1 LSPYGPRRGVP
12 VLDYAGAFEVGGYLL
27 TTENVAILFTD
38 VVGSTELSQRLSPE
52 TADEVRRGHFSILRQ
67 AIAEAGGTEVKNL
80 GDGLMVV
87 FASASAAVACGVA
100 MQQGVERDN
109 RGREH
114 SVGLRVGLSGGEV
127 SREDEDYFG
136 DPVVEA
142 ARLCATCESGQVL
155 AAEWVRLTA
164 GRRIRHECR
173 PFGGLALK
181 GLPDPVETVE
191 VFWEPLGGADAG
203 DAIPLPGRLAR
214 RPSIGMVGREAEMQ
228 TMTDAVK
235 RVAGGDG
242 REVLLISGEAGL
254 GKTTLVAEAAR
265 VAFEGGACVLLGHC
279 EEDLATPYQHFA
291 EALRHYVTHAPEDQL
306 RAHVEEHG
314 SELTRLVPA
323 LASRIPDLPPSKAT
337 DSDTER
343 FLLFAAVVGLLATMS
358 VHQPVVLVLDDLQ
371 WADKGTLLLLRSLVA
386 AEQAMRVLVLGTYRD
401 SELSH
406 SHPLLDTLA
415 ALRRQGGVSRI
426 ELTGLDDRGVVSF
439 MEAAAGQTLDGAGVS
454 LAHAVYRETDGNPFF
469 VSELLRHLSETG
481 AIHQDA
487 TGRWVAED
495 SLDQMALP
503 ESVREVIGAR
513 VGRLG
518 PEAERVLSMAAVIGR
533 DFDLDV
539 LARATKTSEDE
550 VLDILDAAATVALV
564 RELGNAPGRYNFS
577 HALIQHT
584 LYEDFGSTRRARAH
598 RQVAEA
604 LEDVCGDR
612 TGDRVD
618 ELARHWFSAIQ
629 PIDLTKAMDYSRQ
642 AGDAALRALAP
653 ANALRYYAQALDL
666 YSQATDPDLVLGIDL
681 AIGLGTAQ
689 RQTGDPAF
697 RDTLL
702 DAAHRAAGLG
712 DADRLVAAA
721 LANDRGF
728 FSAFG
733 VIDADKVAIL
743 EAALEELP
751 VGDARRPLTLA
762 NLCQEL
768 TYGTPIERRVAL
780 ADEAIALAE
789 MSGDDATMVRVLN
802 HVSVPLLVPHLLDQS
817 LERSARS
824 LALAERVGDPALL
837 FRAATVRRIAAACAG
852 DIEELDRCFGMAG
865 SRAEQLD
872 QPTLNWVQ
880 AFSRATRA
888 LVAGDADLAEQLA
901 TEALQI
907 GTDSGQPDAAG
918 IFGPQ
923 LLGVAFERGTIG
935 ELVTIIEQS
944 AIENPGVPSF
954 VAVLALAQA
963 ESGDTDAARHLLEEF
978 AATDFQ
984 LPLDYVWL
992 TGMACYAEAAIE
1004 CRDPGYAEPVFERLS
1019 PWSGR
1024 LVYDSATAT
1033 GPVDQF
1039 LGGLATVMGRYDE
1052 ANAYFAQCS
1061 AFCGRA
1067 GAKFYASR
1075 TDFSWGR
1082 MLAERQ
1088 APGDIEKARDLL
1100 TKGHT
1105 AAAANGYGTVE
1116 RRAAA
1121 ALRDLD

>member
-1 LSPYGPRRGVP
+1 L
-12 VLDYAGAFEVGGYLL
+12 A
-27 TTENVAILFTD
+27 TENVAILFTD

-136 DPVVEA
+136 DPVIEA
-142 ARLCATCESGQVL
+142 ARLCATCEGGQVL
-155 AAEWVRLTA
+155 AADVVRAMA
-164 GRRIRHECR
+164 GRRSRHECR

-191 VFWEPLGGADAG
+191 VIWEPLGGADAG
-203 DAIPLPGRLAR
+203 AAIPLPGRLAG
-214 RPSIGMVGREAEMQ
+214 RPSIGVVGREAEMQ
-228 TMTDAVK
+228 SLADATK
-235 RVAGGDG
+235 RVAGGSE

-279 EEDLATPYQHFA
+279 EEDLATPYQLFA
-291 EALRHYVTHAPEDQL
+291 EALGHYVTHAPEDQL
-306 RAHVEEHG
+306 LAHVATHG
-314 SELTRLVPA
+314 SELARLVPA
-323 LASRIPDLPPSKAT
+323 LARRIPDLPASKAT
-337 DSDTER
+337 DADTER
-343 FLLFAAVVGLLATMS
+343 FLLFAAVVGLLTELSA
-358 VHQPVVLVLDDLQ
+358 HQPVVLVLDDLQ

-415 ALRRQGGVSRI
+415 ALRRQNGVSRI
-426 ELTGLDDRGVVSF
+426 ELTGLDDSGVVSF

-495 SLDQMALP
+495 SLDQTALP
-503 ESVREVIGAR
+503 DSVREVIGAR

-518 PEAERVLSMAAVIGR
+518 PEAESVLSVAAVIGR
-533 DFDLDV
+533 DFDLGV
-539 LARATKTSEDE
+539 LARATRTSEDE
-550 VLDILDAAATVALV
+550 VLDILDGAAAVALV
-564 RELGNAPGRYNFS
+564 RELANAPGRYNFA

-584 LYEDFGSTRRARAH
+584 LYEDLGPTRRARAH
-598 RQVAEA
+598 RHVAEA

-612 TGDRVD
+612 PGDRVG

-653 ANALRYYAQALDL
+653 ADALHYYAQALDL

-702 DAAHRAAGLG
+702 DAAHRAADLG
-712 DADRLVAAA
+712 DTDRLVAAA

-733 VIDADKVAIL
+733 VIDAEKVAIL
-743 EAALEELP
+743 EAALDGLRAS
-751 VGDARRPLTLA
+751 DAHRPLALA
-762 NLCQEL
+762 NLCEEL
-768 TYGTPIERRVAL
+768 AWRTQLERRCAL

-789 MSGDDATMVRVLN
+789 ASGDDVTRVRVLN
-802 HVSVPLLVPHLLDQS
+802 HVTLPLLVPALLDQS
-817 LERSARS
+817 LERTAQSV
-824 LALAERVGDPALL
+824 ALAERVGDPALL
-837 FRAATVRRIAAACAG
+837 FWAATMRRIAAACAC
-852 DIEELDRCFGMAG
+852 DIEELDRCFGIAG
-865 SRAEQLD
+865 SQAERLD
-872 QPTLNWVQ
+872 QPTLNWLQ
-880 AFSRATRA
+880 TFSRATRA

-907 GTDSGQPDAAG
+907 GTESGEPDAAG

-923 LLGVAFERGTIG
+923 LMGVAFERGTMG
-935 ELVTIIEQS
+935 EFVAIIEQS

-954 VAVLALAQA
+954 VAALALA
-963 ESGDTDAARHLLEEF
+963 EVEGGDTDAARHLLEEF
-978 AATDFQ
+978 ASIDFE
-984 LPLDYVWL
+984 LPSDFVWL

-1004 CRDPGYAEPVFERLS
+1004 CRDPKYAEPMFERLFPS
-1019 PWSGR
+1019 SGR
-1024 LVYDSATAT
+1024 LVYDAVTAT

-1039 LGGLATVMGRYDE
+1039 LGGLATVIGRYDE

-1061 AFCGRA
+1061 SFCDRV
-1067 GAKFYASR
+1067 GAKFYAVR
-1075 TDFSWGR
+1075 TDLSWGR

-1100 TKGHT
+1100 TKAHT
-1105 AAAANGYGTVE
+1105 AAAAYGYLTVE
-1116 RRAAA
+1116 RRSAD
-1121 ALRDLD
+1121 ALLLLPG

>member
-1 LSPYGPRRGVP
+1 M
-12 VLDYAGAFEVGGYLL
+12 

-743 EAALEELP
+743 EAALEGLRA
-751 VGDARRPLTLA
+751 GDAHRPLALA
-762 NLCQEL
+762 NLCGEL
-768 TYGTPIERRVAL
+768 TWRTQLERRRAL

-789 MSGDDATMVRVLN
+789 ASGGDVTMVRVLN
-802 HVSVPLLVPHLLDQS
+802 HVTLPLLVPPLLDQS

-837 FRAATVRRIAAACAG
+837 FWAATMRHIVAACAY
-852 DIEELDRCFGMAG
+852 DIEELDRCFGIAR
-865 SRAEQLD
+865 SQAEQLD

-880 AFSRATRA
+880 TFSRAPPGPWSPETPTWPNSWRPRPSRSGPIPA
-888 LVAGDADLAEQLA
+888 SLMPLAYSDRSSWVWPSNAERWVSSSRSSNKTPSKTPGFPLSWRQWRSLRWK
-901 TEALQI
+901 
-907 GTDSGQPDAAG
+907 AG
-918 IFGPQ
+918 IPMPRATSWKSLQPQ
-923 LLGVAFERGTIG
+923 TSNSHLILSGSREWPVMPRRRSNAETRNTPSQCSGVSLRGRVAWPPTPSRPRVQLINSLGG
-935 ELVTIIEQS
+935 S
-944 AIENPGVPSF
+944 PPSW
-954 VAVLALAQA
+954 
-963 ESGDTDAARHLLEEF
+963 
-978 AATDFQ
+978 AATPKRTCTSGSAPRS
-984 LPLDYVWL
+984 LKEWVRSSTPLGQ
-992 TGMACYAEAAIE
+992 TSRGGGCSPNA
-1004 CRDPGYAEPVFERLS
+1004 RLRATS
-1019 PWSGR
+1019 RR
-1024 LVYDSATAT
+1024 L
-1033 GPVDQF
+1033 GIF
-1039 LGGLATVMGRYDE
+1039 
-1052 ANAYFAQCS
+1052 
-1061 AFCGRA
+1061 
-1067 GAKFYASR
+1067 
-1075 TDFSWGR
+1075 
-1082 MLAERQ
+1082 
-1088 APGDIEKARDLL
+1088 
-1100 TKGHT
+1100 
-1105 AAAANGYGTVE
+1105 
-1116 RRAAA
+1116 
-1121 ALRDLD
+1121 

>member
-1 LSPYGPRRGVP
+1 
-12 VLDYAGAFEVGGYLL
+12 
-27 TTENVAILFTD
+27 
-38 VVGSTELSQRLSPE
+38 
-52 TADEVRRGHFSILRQ
+52 
-67 AIAEAGGTEVKNL
+67 
-80 GDGLMVV
+80 
-87 FASASAAVACGVA
+87 
-100 MQQGVERDN
+100 
-109 RGREH
+109 
-114 SVGLRVGLSGGEV
+114 
-127 SREDEDYFG
+127 
-136 DPVVEA
+136 
-142 ARLCATCESGQVL
+142 
-155 AAEWVRLTA
+155 
-164 GRRIRHECR
+164 
-173 PFGGLALK
+173 
-181 GLPDPVETVE
+181 
-191 VFWEPLGGADAG
+191 
-203 DAIPLPGRLAR
+203 
-214 RPSIGMVGREAEMQ
+214 
-228 TMTDAVK
+228 
-235 RVAGGDG
+235 
-242 REVLLISGEAGL
+242 
-254 GKTTLVAEAAR
+254 
-265 VAFEGGACVLLGHC
+265 
-279 EEDLATPYQHFA
+279 
-291 EALRHYVTHAPEDQL
+291 
-306 RAHVEEHG
+306 
-314 SELTRLVPA
+314 
-323 LASRIPDLPPSKAT
+323 
-337 DSDTER
+337 
-343 FLLFAAVVGLLATMS
+343 LLFAAVVGLLTELSA
-358 VHQPVVLVLDDLQ
+358 HQPVVFVLDDLQ

-386 AEQAMRVLVLGTYRD
+386 AEQSMRVLVLGTYRD

-415 ALRRQGGVSRI
+415 ALRRQSGVSRI

-439 MEAAAGQTLDGAGVS
+439 MEAAAGQTLDGAGVG

-495 SLDQMALP
+495 SLDQTALP
-503 ESVREVIGAR
+503 DSVREVIGAR

-518 PEAERVLSMAAVIGR
+518 PDAESVLSMAAVIGR

-564 RELGNAPGRYNFS
+564 RELANAPGRYNFA

-584 LYEDFGSTRRARAH
+584 LYEDLGPTRRARAH

-612 TGDRVD
+612 PGDRVG
-618 ELARHWFSAIQ
+618 ELARHWFSAVQ
-629 PIDLTKAMDYSRQ
+629 PIDLAKAMNYSRQ

-702 DAAHRAAGLG
+702 DAAHRAADLG
-712 DADRLVAAA
+712 DTDRLVAAA

-743 EAALEELP
+743 EAALEGLRAI
-751 VGDARRPLTLA
+751 DAHRPLALA
-762 NLCQEL
+762 NLCGEL
-768 TYGTPIERRVAL
+768 TWITQLERRRAL

-789 MSGDDATMVRVLN
+789 ASGDDATMVRVLN
-802 HVSVPLLVPHLLDQS
+802 HVALPLLVPPLLDQS
-817 LERSARS
+817 LERTAQS

-837 FRAATVRRIAAACAG
+837 FWAATMRRIAAACAG
-852 DIEELDRCFGMAG
+852 DIEELDRCFGIAG
-865 SRAEQLD
+865 SQAEQLD

-880 AFSRATRA
+880 TFSHATRA
-888 LVAGDADLAEQLA
+888 LVAGDTDLAEQLA

-907 GTDSGQPDAAG
+907 GTDSGEPDATG

-923 LLGVAFERGTIG
+923 LLGVNFERGTMG
-935 ELVTIIEQS
+935 EFVTIIEQS

-954 VAVLALAQA
+954 VAALALAQV
-963 ESGDTDAARHLLEEF
+963 EGGDTHAARHLLEEF
-978 AATDFQ
+978 AATDFE
-984 LPLDYVWL
+984 LPLDFVWL

-1004 CRDPGYAEPVFERLS
+1004 CRDPKYAEPMFERLS

-1024 LVYDSATAT
+1024 LASDAVTAT

-1039 LGGLATVMGRYDE
+1039 LGGLATVIGRYDE

-1061 AFCGRA
+1061 SFCDRV
-1067 GAKFYASR
+1067 GAKFYAAR
-1075 TDFSWGR
+1075 TDLSWGR
-1082 MLAERQ
+1082 MLTERQ

-1100 TKGHT
+1100 TKAHT
-1105 AAAANGYGTVE
+1105 GAAAYGYGTVE
-1116 RRAAA
+1116 LRAAD
-1121 ALRDLD
+1121 ALRLLKG